1 RHIFFFKQKTA
12 YEIWSS
18 DVCSSDLE
26 IGVRMALG
34 AESRQVLRLVVK
46 QGLLLSLI
54 GIATGISGGLALMQ
68 FLRGLLYGVSATSIG
83 PYAAGS
89 LIFVLV
95 AMGASYI
102 PARCV
107 AHVDPLVALRYE

>member
-1 RHIFFFKQKTA
+1 MILFAAVALGLASVGTYGVLNLFVKERTH
-12 YEIWSS
+12 
-18 DVCSSDLE
+18 E

-83 PYAAGS
+83 PYAARSEERRVGKE
-89 LIFVLV
+89 
-95 AMGASYI
+95 G
-102 PARCV
+102 RGRWWG
-107 AHVDPLVALRYE
+107 DTETQ